1 MPVSKP
7 WILVVRTVGRTTV
20 LEAFEDQAD
29 ALTRLD
35 AVCSDHRTTVAQILF
50 KWAVPRGRASRV
62 VFHYT
67 A

>member
-1 MPVSKP
+1 
-7 WILVVRTVGRTTV
+7 V